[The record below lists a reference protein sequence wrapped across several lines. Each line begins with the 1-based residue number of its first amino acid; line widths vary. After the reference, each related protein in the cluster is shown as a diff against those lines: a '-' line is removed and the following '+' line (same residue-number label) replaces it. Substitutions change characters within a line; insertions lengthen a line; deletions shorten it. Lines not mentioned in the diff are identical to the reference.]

1 MIRKL
6 TLKCSFCSNI
16 FDASQDLYY
25 KDDFITSD
33 FSQIKLMCPNCHKQW
48 ENHYIIISALFYEEN
63 HSIYADIVLENN
75 IELKKIY
82 CTPLNDTIVADI
94 DLPDNAKNKLFALYT
109 TWLQN
114 KRKDNIKE
122 CIFHEEHMKTTFS
135 CKTFGGEEFEN
146 IAFRFNRRGELE
158 TEIPIPKKIISQI
171 IEAWNLCEITGNNHF
186 IQK

>member
-75 IELKKIY
+75 IELKKLFRN
-82 CTPLNDTIVADI
+82 TMQFS
-94 DLPDNAKNKLFALYT
+94 AK
-109 TWLQN
+109 
-114 KRKDNIKE
+114 
-122 CIFHEEHMKTTFS
+122 H
-135 CKTFGGEEFEN
+135 
-146 IAFRFNRRGELE
+146 
-158 TEIPIPKKIISQI
+158 PKI
-171 IEAWNLCEITGNNHF
+171 
-186 IQK
+186 